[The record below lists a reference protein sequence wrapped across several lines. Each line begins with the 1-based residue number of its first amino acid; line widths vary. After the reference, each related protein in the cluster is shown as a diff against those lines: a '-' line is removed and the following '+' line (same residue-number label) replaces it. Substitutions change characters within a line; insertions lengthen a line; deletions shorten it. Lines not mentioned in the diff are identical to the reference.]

1 MAADVQHKPFLSRDE
16 VREFDRICIET
27 LGVPSLVLMENA
39 SRGAAD
45 WIARYLLLD
54 EVEEV
59 SLPVGIVCGGGNNA
73 GDGFAIARRLATHGI
88 ETQTVMVTPA
98 AKLSA
103 DARANLD
110 ILMSLNLPVA
120 TYDGTLPACR
130 LWVDA
135 IGGTGI
141 EGPLRRELSEIVDQ
155 LNEHPSR
162 TVAVDI
168 PTGMDCDTG
177 EVSGSCVQAVATLTF
192 VSRKVGFENPAAAR
206 YLGEV
211 HTFDIGVPPDAVFRL
226 MV

>member
-1 MAADVQHKPFLSRDE
+1 MASDVQNKPFLSRDE
-16 VREFDRICIET
+16 VRTFDRICIET
-27 LGVPSLVLMENA
+27 LGISGQVLMENA

-54 EVEEV
+54 EVEEG

-88 ETQTVMVTPA
+88 ETQTLMVTPA

-110 ILMSLNLPVA
+110 ILMNLNLPVA
-120 TYDGTLPACR
+120 TYDGTLPECR

-141 EGPLRRELSEIVDQ
+141 EGPLRVELSAIVDQ
-155 LNEHPSR
+155 LNAHPSR
-162 TVAVDI
+162 TVSIDI

-177 EVSGSCVQAVATLTF
+177 EVSGSCIQAAATLTF

>member
-1 MAADVQHKPFLSRDE
+1 MSADVQRKPFLSRDE
-16 VREFDRICIET
+16 VRQFDRICIET

-39 SRGAAD
+39 ARGVAD

-54 EVEEV
+54 EVPDV
-59 SLPVGIVCGGGNNA
+59 LSPVGIVCGGGNNA

-98 AKLSA
+98 ARLSD

-110 ILMSLNLPVA
+110 ILLNLDLPVS
-120 TYDGTLPACR
+120 TYDGTLPECR

-135 IGGTGI
+135 LGGTGI
-141 EGPLRRELSEIVDQ
+141 EGPLRPELAAIVDQ
-155 LNEHPSR
+155 LNSHGSPI
-162 TVAVDI
+162 VAVDI

-177 EVSGSCVQAVATLTF
+177 EVSGSCIQAAATLTF
-192 VSRKVGFENPAAAR
+192 VSRKVGFENPSAAR

-211 HTFDIGVPPDAVFRL
+211 HTFDIGVPPDVVFGL

>member
-16 VREFDRICIET
+16 VRQFDRICIET
-27 LGVPSLVLMENA
+27 LGISGQVLMENA

-54 EVEEV
+54 EVKEG

-88 ETQTVMVTPA
+88 ETQTLMVTPA

-110 ILMSLNLPVA
+110 ILMNLNLPVA
-120 TYDGTLPACR
+120 TYDGTLPECR

-141 EGPLRRELSEIVDQ
+141 EGPLRVELSAIVDQ
-155 LNEHPSR
+155 LNAHPSR
-162 TVAVDI
+162 TVSIDI

-177 EVSGSCVQAVATLTF
+177 EVSGSCIQAAATLTF
-192 VSRKVGFENPAAAR
+192 VSRKVGFENPSAAR